1 MCIVDGTPMLFHML
15 GICTGGG
22 GAFAEDDFF
31 AGGDEVSSD
40 EEAEIVVQETFQK
53 ERKPWTSYVER
64 NEKHAA
70 RR

>member
-1 MCIVDGTPMLFHML
+1 MLFHML